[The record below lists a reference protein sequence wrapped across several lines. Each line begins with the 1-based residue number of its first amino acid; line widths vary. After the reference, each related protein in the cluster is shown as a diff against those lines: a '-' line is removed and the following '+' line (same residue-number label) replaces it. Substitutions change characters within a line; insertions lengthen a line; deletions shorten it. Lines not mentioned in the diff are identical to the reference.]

1 MKIYVYFYLV
11 QFRLT
16 ALFERINKILLAY
29 HHIKSERIFRNAVV
43 TIFLIL
49 AFAIV
54 LDLVVDLK
62 ATNVELLALF
72 AVLLGTIILLTFSIG
87 NRSWIMFL
95 FILTLYSLLEVHAI
109 LIPTAYHVINYYW
122 FLVPVLGLLLLGIR
136 SAIFWMFVCLLS
148 IIING
153 YIEINQ
159 IDSEVYTSTINIKS
173 YMAGGLLFLF
183 ASSSVVFFLYR
194 LLSDAYSEM
203 KDKSEALSDLKIKLE
218 LSLKSIFELSNHP
231 ALLTGDIETVYKLI
245 CQLTTETLKTS
256 RVSIWLYNEELKKIH
271 REYLF
276 EKEGG
281 TDEKVDLFEK
291 DFPRYFKAVLG
302 NTIIA
307 AEDAHTHPSTAEFS
321 NSYLTPLDI
330 HSMLDASF
338 YIDGKFAGV
347 ICCEHQHE
355 KHHWTPEDLLFIKS
369 MSDVISMAHKTH
381 QINEFSNTVHKQNI
395 EITAKSTEIEAINND
410 LEKRVAERTLVLEEK
425 NKQLTEYAFVN
436 SHLLRAPLSKILG
449 LCYVLTNEQSFKIED
464 EQLLNALVESSQE
477 LDHII
482 TTISN
487 LLYDGNNFSRAEIEE
502 LIKKSVGDSSSD
514 TSE

>member
-1 MKIYVYFYLV
+1 M
-11 QFRLT
+11 
-16 ALFERINKILLAY
+16 E
-29 HHIKSERIFRNAVV
+29 
-43 TIFLIL
+43 
-49 AFAIV
+49 
-54 LDLVVDLK
+54 
-62 ATNVELLALF
+62 
-72 AVLLGTIILLTFSIG
+72 
-87 NRSWIMFL
+87 
-95 FILTLYSLLEVHAI
+95 
-109 LIPTAYHVINYYW
+109 
-122 FLVPVLGLLLLGIR
+122 
-136 SAIFWMFVCLLS
+136 LS
-148 IIING
+148 IV
-153 YIEINQ
+153 EINQ
-159 IDSEVYTSTINIKS
+159 INSEVYTSTINIKS